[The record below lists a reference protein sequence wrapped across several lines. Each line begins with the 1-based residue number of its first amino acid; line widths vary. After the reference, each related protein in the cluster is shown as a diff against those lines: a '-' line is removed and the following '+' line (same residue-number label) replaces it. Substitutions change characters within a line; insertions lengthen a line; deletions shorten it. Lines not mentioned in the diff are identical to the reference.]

1 MKLQKLKNL
10 DIIGPT
16 PSLKIFKTDNYKSFT
31 GSILSIIISIL
42 IIAFFI
48 ISFIDFFKFGNP
60 TIVYWKDNTQE
71 KNITINLYDKLFL
84 FQIANS
90 FTNKVIK
97 NEDIEL
103 KAIFTFQTTN
113 TSLKKIIRL
122 EQCKLG
128 DNINMKHKNSLEK
141 IKLSKNAS
149 IDDFLCFKKE
159 DINITLYNDKKMG
172 EAFITLI
179 VNSYNE
185 FIFPNEIYIK
195 YYIGID
201 SINHFDRNQPFSPNY
216 IYGETLNFDY
226 YTLITKLIEIDYVE
240 YETDNGL
247 FFPTKKIYEGIDL
260 KNEFDKLLT
269 NYYNYFEGINLN
281 GFSLMGWINIRINE
295 KSYER
300 YKRTYPR
307 LQSLVA
313 DSISTIQLFFMVYY
327 FFGNYYY
334 NIGMNIEIMKNIL
347 DKKNK
352 NIFDKKNK
360 ILIIKNNNFTFDKK
374 SHYKN
379 QEEIINIETI
389 QRVNTTKN
397 NINSHTKNIIGQNI
411 IGQSEDRNFNN
422 KRNKNKELNIDLGI
436 RLEDINKINFLDYLF
451 FCCTKKRKLIKKCQE
466 IVEREASIDNIIY
479 KLLKIENHYMNT

>member
-352 NIFDKKNK
+352 N
-360 ILIIKNNNFTFDKK
+360 
-374 SHYKN
+374 
-379 QEEIINIETI
+379 NI
-389 QRVNTTKN
+389 
-397 NINSHTKNIIGQNI
+397 
-411 IGQSEDRNFNN
+411 
-422 KRNKNKELNIDLGI
+422 
-436 RLEDINKINFLDYLF
+436 
-451 FCCTKKRKLIKKCQE
+451 
-466 IVEREASIDNIIY
+466 
-479 KLLKIENHYMNT
+479 